1 MSDNLTKQFKAQLA
15 NRGITASDSDINNF
29 ISQQPNLFQSVGQ
42 PVSDVATQSSGFNRS
57 LDMLD
62 MTQEQKGGALDAVG
76 AFLWRGLDA
85 TLLGIPGIA
94 LGEDEPYQWDTL
106 GTGAKAGAVFGEALG
121 FLAPLGVI
129 SKVGRA
135 GVSAVKGTG
144 AMTRKAVREAGSA
157 AKAVGLSAQLAQKTV
172 KKTLRNPVIKD
183 LGMPKYGMSG
193 DDIAKVEE
201 GLKSGIIGQL
211 REEFPEAG
219 AKAIDDIGESV
230 MRGLKSEGV
239 HVNNIGHWVEKSLN
253 TTFNVADKSKIT
265 RYAGRFAELSAN
277 FGVYNVLASG
287 IQSMAGRQEFNPS
300 ADVGH
305 AFMFSSL
312 LPAVEMVGGGGKVR
326 IIREANRLRKMLGK
340 LDSKVS
346 SAYKEMTPTQL
357 NGLIRV
363 ITRDNYLKDTLIGKE
378 ALSALRATGGKDLAK
393 GDAIKTLE
401 RIVGRVDPKRL
412 WSDFRKYAGE
422 DFVQS
427 LGRMMLVGFYFNSH
441 TLLDYDLLKNMDKEI
456 LGAHL
461 LTGMMFG
468 KIKKPL
474 FKDPKPTLN
483 GFQER
488 RLALEYFGM
497 DVSNIEA
504 MARHFTLNEH
514 QAAAYSG
521 VRVEPTVQK
530 LSLIHI

>member
-1 MSDNLTKQFKAQLA
+1 MADNLTQRFKAELA
-15 NRGITASDSDINNF
+15 NRGITASDSDVNNF
-29 ISQQPNLFQSVGQ
+29 ISQQPNLFQSVGK

-144 AMTRKAVREAGSA
+144 AITRKSIREAGSA
-157 AKAVGLSAQLAQKTV
+157 AKAVGLSAQLAQKAV
-172 KKTLRNPVIKD
+172 KKTLRNPDIKD
-183 LGMPKYGMSG
+183 FAIPKYSMSG
-193 DDIAKVEE
+193 DDIAKIEE
-201 GLKSGIIGQL
+201 GLKSGIMGELAQ
-211 REEFPEAG
+211 EFPKAS
-219 AKAIDDIGESV
+219 AKSLDDIGESV
-230 MRGLKSEGV
+230 IRGLKSEGV

-265 RYAGRFAELSAN
+265 RYAGRFAELSTN
-277 FGVYNVLASG
+277 FGVYNLLASG

-300 ADVGH
+300 SDVGH

-340 LDSKVS
+340 FDTKMASE
-346 SAYKEMTPTQL
+346 YKNMSGGQL
-357 NGLIRV
+357 NGLLRV
-363 ITRDNYLKDTLIGKE
+363 LTRDNYLKDTLIGKE
-378 ALSALRATGGKDLAK
+378 AVSALRSTGGKDLAK
-393 GDAIKTLE
+393 GEAIETLE
-401 RIVGRVDPKRL
+401 RIAGRIDPKKM
-412 WSDFRKYAGE
+412 WTDFRKYAGD

-427 LGRMMLVGFYFNSH
+427 LSRMMLVGFYFNSA
-441 TLLDYDLLKNMDKEI
+441 TLLDYDLLKNMDSEI

-474 FKDPKPTLN
+474 FQDPKPTLN

-497 DVSNIEA
+497 DASNIEA

-514 QAAAYSG
+514 CSNY
-521 VRVEPTVQK
+521 
-530 LSLIHI
+530 